1 MKKFQ
6 SAAVLTV
13 EPSLA
18 GTRLSMRAAR
28 KPVGRWP
35 HRRRAM
41 ALAIT
46 ENMAE
51 DKAQDSE
58 SVMAR
63 FWNEHAV
70 KSGMVL
76 FWAWYGIA
84 NWHAI
89 GQILHLI

>member
-6 SAAVLTV
+6 SAAVLTI
-13 EPSLA
+13 EPGYPA
-18 GTRLSMRAAR
+18 KRPFARASS
-28 KPVGRWP
+28 KPVARWP
-35 HRRRAM
+35 HHRRAM
-41 ALAIT
+41 ALAIP

-51 DKAQDSE
+51 DKTPGAWPAVE
-58 SVMAR
+58 R

-84 NWHAI
+84 NWQAI
-89 GQILHLI
+89 GQILHLV

>member
-13 EPSLA
+13 EPGSKGSRLF
-18 GTRLSMRAAR
+18 TRASR
-28 KPVGRWP
+28 KPDVRWP

-41 ALAIT
+41 ALAIPADL
-46 ENMAE
+46 AE
-51 DKAQDSE
+51 DKTPGAW
-58 SVMAR
+58 SVER

-76 FWAWYGIA
+76 FWVWYGVA
-84 NWHAI
+84 NWQAI
-89 GQILHLI
+89 GRILHLV

>member
-13 EPSLA
+13 EPGFA

-28 KPVGRWP
+28 KPASRWP

-41 ALAIT
+41 ALAID
-46 ENMAE
+46 EKLAE
-51 DKAQDSE
+51 DKAQGGE
-58 SVMAR
+58 SGLAR

-76 FWAWYGIA
+76 FWGWYGIV

-89 GQILHLI
+89 GQILHLV

>member
-13 EPSLA
+13 EPGFA
-18 GTRLSMRAAR
+18 GTRLSMRVSRKAAT
-28 KPVGRWP
+28 RWP

-41 ALAIT
+41 ALAID
-46 ENMAE
+46 ENMVE
-51 DKAQDSE
+51 DRAQDLRPSLE
-58 SVMAR
+58 R

-76 FWAWYGIA
+76 FWAWYGVA
-84 NWHAI
+84 NWQAI
-89 GQILHLI
+89 GRILHLV